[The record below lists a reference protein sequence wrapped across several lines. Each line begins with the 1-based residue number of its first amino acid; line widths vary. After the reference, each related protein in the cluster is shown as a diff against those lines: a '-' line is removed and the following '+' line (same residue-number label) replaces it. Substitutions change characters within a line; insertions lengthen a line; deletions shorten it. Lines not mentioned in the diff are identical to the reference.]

1 MKVKTFRIV
10 LPILGFL
17 VFGMH
22 EHAISVHAQ
31 AASTA
36 TRQKIDWFYNPSEHR
51 GKNGQRLTFVCP
63 SYGVAY
69 LLYGTDVYTDD
80 SSVCTAAA
88 HAGLITVDRGGAVIV
103 EIRPGQSSYD
113 ARQRNGVGSLPYR
126 SFPGSFIVEA
136 APQEISWSQ
145 SVTEYRGRNGQRL
158 MLACPANGSAR
169 TIYGSDVYTDDSPVC
184 PAAVHAGL
192 ITFENGGSVTLEI
205 RPGENAY
212 AATTRNGVTSTSYG
226 AWRGSFV
233 FVR

>member
-1 MKVKTFRIV
+1 MRIKTIRLA
-10 LPILGFL
+10 LPILGVL
-17 VFGMH
+17 IFGAH
-22 EHAISVHAQ
+22 GHAISVHAQ
-31 AASTA
+31 AVDPAA
-36 TRQKIDWFYNPSEHR
+36 RQKIDWFYKPSEHR
-51 GKNGQRLTFVCP
+51 GKNGQRITFVCP

-88 HAGLITVDRGGAVIV
+88 HAGLITVDRGGSVIV
-103 EIRPGQSSYD
+103 EIRPGQSSYE
-113 ARQRNGVGSLPYR
+113 ASQRNGVGSLPYR

-145 SVTEYRGRNGQRL
+145 SVTEYRGKNGQRI
-158 MLACPANGSAR
+158 MLACPANGSTR
-169 TIYGSDVYTDDSPVC
+169 TIYGSDIYTDDSPVC

-192 ITFENGGSVTLEI
+192 ITFENGGSVTIEI
-205 RPGENAY
+205 RPGANSY
-212 AATTRNGVTSTSYG
+212 TSTTRNGVTSTAYG